1 LLKSDYM
8 NKIRYD
14 INIIKYI
21 SLFETLV
28 RVNVKDCIDTNP
40 LTFVVEQNYI
50 GRAIGKNGVNVK
62 RLERMFNRKIKIL
75 EFNPE
80 VLQFVKNV
88 ISPLKGDELS
98 KKDNTIIINVKDNTT
113 KALLIGRESQ
123 NLIKTTEIIKRYFEI
138 DDIKIV

>member
-1 LLKSDYM
+1 M

-98 KKDNTIIINVKDNTT
+98 KKDNTIIINVKDNTS

-123 NLIKTTEIIKRYFEI
+123 NIKNTTQIVKRHFEI
-138 DDIKIV
+138 DDIKVI

>member
-1 LLKSDYM
+1 M

-21 SLFETLV
+21 SLFETLIG
-28 RVNVKDCIDTNP
+28 VNVKDCIDTNP
-40 LTFVVEQNYI
+40 ITFIVEQNQI
-50 GRAIGKNGVNVK
+50 GKAIGKNGVNVK
-62 RLERMFNRKIKIL
+62 KLESMFNRKIKIL

-88 ISPLKGDELS
+88 IYPLKGDEVS
-98 KKDNTIIINVKDNTT
+98 KKDNTVIISVKDNTS

-123 NLIKTTEIIKRYFEI
+123 NIKNTAQIVKRHFEI
-138 DDIKIV
+138 DNIKVV

>member
-1 LLKSDYM
+1 M